1 MKRTLVALFLISLV
15 SVNGF
20 AYGNRG
26 HQLVGAIADKR
37 LAKDQATQQ
46 KVRQLLG
53 GLTLEQAATLPD
65 KIRDFHCG
73 DAPTGNHV
81 NRQLQDFVNAN
92 CTQRPR
98 HTDYHFTDVPV
109 FVAEKYG
116 AGHVG
121 REDFDIVHM
130 IPTCI
135 QVLKGEMPENNDKK
149 VTKTIAVILL
159 AHYLGDIHQ
168 PLHVG
173 AEFFNLQ
180 GVAFQPE
187 DENGAFKDLG
197 GNRLTLFTFQK
208 QGKKSKLI
216 QAGNNLH
223 SYWDGQTVD
232 NAFGKKTNAQVA
244 QQLGSKAPAD
254 WQLNGDVS
262 TWAEQIANG
271 ILPTAR
277 EAHQRLRFDN
287 IELDQAQTL
296 VKRGK
301 AFEKRHGPGGQ
312 FYAVWAADVVRKEIQ
327 IGGWRL
333 AALLEAVL

>member
-1 MKRTLVALFLISLV
+1 MKRMILALFLISLV
-15 SVNGF
+15 SVNGL
-20 AYGNRG
+20 AYGDRG
-26 HQLVGAIADKR
+26 HRLVGAIADTR
-37 LAKDQATQQ
+37 LAQDPATQQ

-53 GLTLEQAATLPD
+53 GLTLEQAAILPD
-65 KIRDFHCG
+65 TIRSFRCG
-73 DAPTGNHV
+73 ATPSGNQI
-81 NRQLQDFVNAN
+81 NRQLQAFVNAN
-92 CTQRPR
+92 CTERPR
-98 HTDYHFTDVPV
+98 HTDFHFTDVPV
-109 FVAEKYG
+109 FEDEEYG

-130 IPTCI
+130 IPMCI
-135 QVLKGEMPENNDKK
+135 QVLKGEVPENNDKK
-149 VTKTIAVILL
+149 ITKAIAVILL

-173 AEFFNLQ
+173 AQFFNLQ
-180 GVAFQPE
+180 GLAFQPE
-187 DENGAFKDLG
+187 EENGAFADLG

-208 QGKKSKLI
+208 KKLT
-216 QAGNNLH
+216 QAGRNLH

-232 NAFGKKTNAQVA
+232 NAFGQQTNAQVA
-244 QQLGSKAPAD
+244 KKLGSKEPAD

-262 TWAEQIANG
+262 TWAEQIAND

-277 EAHQRLRFDN
+277 QAHRLLRFDN

-296 VKRGK
+296 VRRGN
-301 AFEKRHGPGGQ
+301 AFEKKHGPGGQ

-327 IGGWRL
+327 KGGWRL

>member
-20 AYGNRG
+20 AYGDRG
-26 HQLVGAIADKR
+26 HRLVGAIADRR
-37 LAKDQATQQ
+37 LAQDPATQQ

-53 GLTLEQAATLPD
+53 GLTLEQAAVLPD
-65 KIRDFHCG
+65 TIRSFKCG
-73 DAPTGNHV
+73 ATPSGNKV
-81 NRQLQDFVNAN
+81 NRQLQAFVNAN
-92 CTQRPR
+92 CTERPR
-98 HTDYHFTDVPV
+98 HTDFHFTDVPV
-109 FVAEKYG
+109 FKAEEYG
-116 AGHVG
+116 AGSVG

-130 IPTCI
+130 IPMCI
-135 QVLKGEMPENNDKK
+135 QVLKGEVPENNDKK
-149 VTKTIAVILL
+149 ITKAIAVILL

-173 AEFFNLQ
+173 AQFFNQQ

-187 DENGAFKDLG
+187 EENGAFADLG

-208 QGKKSKLI
+208 SKLT
-216 QAGNNLH
+216 QAGKNLH

-232 NAFGKKTNAQVA
+232 NAFGQQTNAQVA
-244 QQLGSKAPAD
+244 KKLGAKEPAD

-277 EAHQRLRFDN
+277 KAHQLLRFDN
-287 IELDQAQTL
+287 IELDQSQTL
-296 VKRGK
+296 VKRGN
-301 AFEKRHGPGGQ
+301 AFEKKHGTGGQ
-312 FYAVWAADVVRKEIQ
+312 FYAVWASDVVRVEIQ
-327 IGGWRL
+327 KGGWRL